1 MKKVSILFSII
12 MVVFL
17 VKATADH
24 HKAEIG
30 KTAPDFNLTS
40 AEGKTHSLADFKGK
54 YVVLEWVNYD
64 CPFVKK
70 HYGSNNMQKLQKE
83 MTSKDVVWLSIC
95 SSAEGKQGHF
105 AGQEL
110 LDRIKKEGSNATAYL
125 IDEDGSVGKMYGAK
139 TTPHCYVISPE
150 GNLIY
155 AGAIDDKAS
164 ADPEDIKKSKNL
176 VKSCIDEAIS
186 GSAVSTAT
194 SKPYGC
200 GVKYK

>member
-1 MKKVSILFSII
+1 MRKLTII
-12 MVVFL
+12 AIMF
-17 VKATADH
+17 AAIFTAQLTAKNT
-24 HKAEIG
+24 KAEIG
-30 KTAPDFNLTS
+30 KEAPNFTLTS
-40 AEGKTHSLADFKGK
+40 AEGNSHSLADFKGK
-54 YVVLEWVNYD
+54 YVVLEWVNFD

-70 HYGSNNMQKLQKE
+70 HYGSKNMQTLQKE

-105 AGQEL
+105 KGKEL
-110 LDRIKKEGSNATAYL
+110 LDRIASEGSNATAYL
-125 IDEDGSVGKMYGAK
+125 IDQDGSVGKMYGAK
-139 TTPHCYVISPE
+139 TTPHCYVVSPE

-164 ADPEDIKKSKNL
+164 ADAEDIKTSKNL
-176 VKSCIDEAIS
+176 VKSCIDEAMS
-186 GSAVSTAT
+186 GSEITTST

>member
-1 MKKVSILFSII
+1 MRKLTII
-12 MVVFL
+12 AIMF
-17 VKATADH
+17 AAIFTAQLTAKNT
-24 HKAEIG
+24 KAEIG
-30 KTAPDFNLTS
+30 KEAPNFTLTS
-40 AEGKTHSLADFKGK
+40 AEGNSHSLADFKGK
-54 YVVLEWVNYD
+54 YVVLEWVNFD

-70 HYGSNNMQKLQKE
+70 HYGSKNMQTLQKE

-105 AGQEL
+105 KGKEL
-110 LDRIKKEGSNATAYL
+110 LDRIASEGSNATAYL
-125 IDEDGSVGKMYGAK
+125 IDQDGSVGKMYGAK
-139 TTPHCYVISPE
+139 TTPHCYVVSPE

-164 ADPEDIKKSKNL
+164 ADAEDIKTSKNL
-176 VKSCIDEAIS
+176 VKSCIDEAMS
-186 GSAVSTAT
+186 GSEITIST